1 MAGAGTAGKGA
12 GTGPGMRTGRPRAGA
27 GTWQVELGLEPDTAD
42 SYFGPH
48 LLAGIAGRGPGF
60 QSGIVGTSPSGSC
73 APPSGASCPTP
84 LAHLVLCLQTLP
96 TGGKEK
102 TKRKII
108 ITVSIQIS
116 KNIRL
121 MTHDI

>member
-1 MAGAGTAGKGA
+1 MSLFLYNNL
-12 GTGPGMRTGRPRAGA
+12 PMRTGRPRAGA
-27 GTWQVELGLEPDTAD
+27 GTWQVELGLEPDNAD
-42 SYFGPH
+42 SYFAPH
-48 LLAGIAGRGPGF
+48 LLTGIAGRGPGF

-84 LAHLVLCLQTLP
+84 LAHLVLCLRTLP
-96 TGGKEK
+96 TVGKEK